1 MTFDAEQVLKS
12 LPSETACVVSY
23 GDARLVSPTRKLTQ
37 SGEWVT
43 EIYGVASS
51 YTFSVW
57 ITAAEGKLHDI
68 KAGRRI
74 TVDGENYAVMNID
87 KKAMDSLW
95 RIDVETIHD

>member
-23 GDARLVSPTRKLTQ
+23 GGTRLVSPTNKLTQ
-37 SGEWVT
+37 SGQWVA
-43 EIYGVASS
+43 EIYGVAST

-57 ITAAEGKLHDI
+57 ITAREGELHEI

-74 TVDGENYAVMNID
+74 DVDGEGYAIMAID

-95 RIDVETIHD
+95 RIDAETIHD